1 LNVKDIAADLRAEAD
16 RLHEEIQR
24 LQDQADTLLNAA
36 DALDPPQPAESL
48 EWDAAKAAA
57 MRRQGRSWDEIRHHF
72 GLELS
77 DAGIAH
83 RLRKANYGWGGQ
95 SLEAKSES
103 GDGRPDKPGI

>member
-1 LNVKDIAADLRAEAD
+1 LNVKEIAADLRVEAD

-36 DALDPPQPAESL
+36 DALDPAQPGESL

-57 MRRQGRSWDEIRHHF
+57 MRRHGRSWDEIREFF
-72 GLELS
+72 GLQLT
-77 DAGIAH
+77 DAGIAR
-83 RLRKANYGWGGQ
+83 RLKKANYGWGGQ

-103 GDGRPDKPGI
+103 GDGRSGSPS